1 MTTSHPRDLKLQ
13 RTLLI
18 ASLLAAGVASALAA
32 DWPAFKPGRWQ
43 FVRTVEQPGGK
54 PEEQVTTQQCFD
66 PVAENRKQRDML
78 TRAGCKFSPL
88 VQEGSKYRYSADCNM
103 GGMRSTSNSVLDAT
117 SDEAYTI
124 TIDSVFGNAKTHEV
138 LTARRLGDCAK

>member
-1 MTTSHPRDLKLQ
+1 MTTCHPRNVRLR

-18 ASLLAAGVASALAA
+18 ASLLAAGMGSALAA

-43 FVRTVEQPGGK
+43 FVRTMEQAGAK
-54 PEEQVTTQQCFD
+54 PEEQVTTERCFD

-88 VQEGSKYRYSADCNM
+88 VQDGSKYRYSADCNM
-103 GGMRSTSNSVLDAT
+103 GGMRSSSNSLLDAT

-124 TIDSVFGNAKTHEV
+124 TIDSVMGTVRTHEV
-138 LTARRLGDCAK
+138 VTARRLGDCAK

>member
-1 MTTSHPRDLKLQ
+1 MNTSHPRVLTVR

-18 ASLLAAGVASALAA
+18 ASLLAAGMASALAA

-43 FVRTVEQPGGK
+43 FVRTMEKSGAK
-54 PEEQVTTQQCFD
+54 PEEQVTTQECFD
-66 PVAENRKQRDML
+66 PAAENRKQRDML

-88 VQEGSKYRYSADCNM
+88 TQEGSKYRYSADCNM
-103 GGMRSTSNSVLDAT
+103 GGMRSTSDSVLDAT

-124 TIDSVFGNAKTHEV
+124 TIDSVIGNARTHEV
-138 LTARRLGDCAK
+138 LAARRLGDCAK